1 MTSVSRLV
9 STRGLL
15 VRLLVP
21 VLFTSVAGSLGC
33 LGSTTREEERAAL
46 GDADHHVLVDGR
58 WEEPGPLHRPGQP
71 CLVCHSGAHPAEGT
85 SFEVAGT
92 IYERATDRYG
102 VPGVLVT
109 LEDAEGPYAQVV
121 TNRTGNF
128 MVAREGDDDESDAG
142 MVRVRR
148 AFVPPLRVTIERDAV
163 ERSMRSFVWREGS
176 CSSCHRADEADDSP
190 GRVVLEDAP

>member
-1 MTSVSRLV
+1 MTSVSRFD
-9 STRGLL
+9 RA
-15 VRLLVP
+15 RLLVFAL
-21 VLFTSVAGSLGC
+21 VTSLSTSLGC

-46 GDADHHVLVDGR
+46 GDTDHHVLVDGR

-102 VPGVLVT
+102 VAGVLVT

-128 MVAREGDDDESDAG
+128 MVAREGDDDESDEG
-142 MVRVRR
+142 MVMVRR
-148 AFVPPLRVTIERDAV
+148 AFVPPLRVTIARDAV

-176 CSSCHRADEADDSP
+176 CSHCHRADEAVDSP

>member
-1 MTSVSRLV
+1 MTSVSRL
-9 STRGLL
+9 SRA
-15 VRLLVP
+15 RWLVP
-21 VLFTSVAGSLGC
+21 VLVTSLGC

-46 GDADHHVLVDGR
+46 GDTDHHVLVDGR

-102 VPGVLVT
+102 VAGVLVT

-128 MVAREGDDDESDAG
+128 MVAREGDDDDESDEG
-142 MVRVRR
+142 MVSVRR
-148 AFVPPLRVTIERDAV
+148 AFVPPLRVTIQRDGI

-176 CSSCHRADEADDSP
+176 CSRCHRADEAVDSP
-190 GRVVLEDAP
+190 GRVVLEDSP